1 MINLIA
7 VDVYD
12 EVPTIVTIWLTII
25 PKIAILILLLELQY
39 YGFNLMNISES
50 ISLITNSE
58 NTITNSTS
66 TIFNSINL
74 NSLSEVVKNLLLIS
88 SFLSLLIGTL
98 VGLAQTR
105 IKRLLAYSIW
115 ENT

>member
-74 NSLSEVVKNLLLIS
+74 NSLSEVVKKLLLNMIIPVLGELHS
-88 SFLSLLIGTL
+88 DL
-98 VGLAQTR
+98 VGP
-105 IKRLLAYSIW
+105 
-115 ENT
+115 

>member
-1 MINLIA
+1 M
-7 VDVYD
+7 
-12 EVPTIVTIWLTII
+12 
-25 PKIAILILLLELQY
+25 
-39 YGFNLMNISES
+39 
-50 ISLITNSE
+50 TNSE

-88 SFLSLLIGTL
+88 SFLSLLLGTI

-105 IKRLLAYSIW
+105 IKRLLA
-115 ENT
+115 

>member
-1 MINLIA
+1 VINVQCGVIYP
-7 VDVYD
+7 VH
-12 EVPTIVTIWLTII
+12 LTII
-25 PKIAILILLLELQY
+25 PKIAILILLLELQF
-39 YGFNLMNISES
+39 YGFNLINIYES
-50 ISLITNSE
+50 ISLMTNSE

-88 SFLSLLIGTL
+88 SFLSLLLGTI

-105 IKRLLAYSIW
+105 IKRLLA
-115 ENT
+115 